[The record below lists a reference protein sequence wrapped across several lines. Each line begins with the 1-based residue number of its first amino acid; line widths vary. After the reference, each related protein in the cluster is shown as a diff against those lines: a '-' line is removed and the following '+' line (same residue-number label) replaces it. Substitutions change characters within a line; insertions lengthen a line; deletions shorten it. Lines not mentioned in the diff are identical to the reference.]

1 MAIVGVS
8 PVQVTPRRKAAPM
21 KCFLRTIQGNFHV
34 GFEALGRQYTASLR
48 TKSRREAEVRV
59 GVIRDTLWRIETGVL
74 EVPPGVDVR
83 AFVLAGG
90 KVVEAPKPLESI
102 TLDRLREDYSEA
114 RIGVESNT
122 RETIRIH
129 LGHVAKILGGSTDL
143 RSLGLVDVERYA
155 RLRLR
160 KKRNGKPTSGY
171 TVRKELRTFRL
182 AWSWAAER
190 GLAKPPDWEVGSI
203 SLPKDRGREPFRTF
217 GQIEAILKRGGV
229 SPEEEGRLWET
240 LFLGSAQVGELLD
253 FVEATSPAPWI
264 VAMVAVV
271 ALTGCRRSE
280 MCRSRLED
288 WDLEAG
294 TVRIREKKRDTS
306 RDVTFREI
314 DVHPRLKK
322 IMAAWFEKHPG
333 GSWAITQDG
342 TELVVDQATDHFARL
357 LRDDPRWSKVR
368 GFHTLRHSVAS
379 ILASKGVDQRYI
391 DRVLGHQTEAMRR
404 RYQHLM
410 PRGVKA
416 AIDELL

>member
-1 MAIVGVS
+1 
-8 PVQVTPRRKAAPM
+8 M
-21 KCFLRTIQGNFHV
+21 KCFVRVVNGNYHV
-34 GFEALGRQYTASLR
+34 GFEYAGKQYTHSLR
-48 TKSRREAEVRV
+48 TKSKKEADVRV
-59 GVIRDTLWRIETGVL
+59 GVIRDTLYRL
-74 EVPPGVDVR
+74 ESGTLEIPPGADVKS
-83 AFVLAGG
+83 FVVAGG
-90 KVVEAPKPLESI
+90 KIVEAPKPIESI
-102 TLDRLREDYSEA
+102 TLERLRDEYSDA

-122 RETIRIH
+122 RKTIRIH
-129 LGHVAKILGGSTDL
+129 LNHVAKILGASTSL
-143 RSLGLVDVERYA
+143 RTLGLVDVERYA
-155 RLRLR
+155 KLRLR

-171 TVRKELRTFRL
+171 TTKKELRTLKL

-190 GLAKPPDWEVGSI
+190 GLAQPPDWEVGSI

-217 GQIEAILKRGGV
+217 DQIAKILSRGGV
-229 SPEEEGRLWET
+229 SPEEEDRLWET
-240 LFLGSAQVGELLD
+240 LYCDSRQVGELLD
-253 FVEATSPAPWI
+253 YVEATAPSPWI
-264 VAMVAVV
+264 VAMVAFV

-314 DVHPRLKK
+314 DVHPRLKQ
-322 IMAAWFEKHPG
+322 IVATWFAAHPG
-333 GSWAITQDG
+333 GPWAISQDG
-342 TELVVDQATDHFARL
+342 TELNVDQATDHLARL
-357 LRDDPRWSKVR
+357 LRDDPRWSKIR